1 MSEVVVE
8 RHGAV
13 LVCRLNR
20 PKERNGLTGALL
32 AEYLAALDGAR
43 TDDAVRVV
51 VTTGEGDAF
60 SAGADM
66 SDLDSDTARHGL
78 NVLMHEKLG
87 LTAKLSTAE
96 RAYDRVG
103 VGRETLTIKN
113 FDKPLI
119 AAVNGAAAGG
129 GFALAML
136 HDIRLASERATFTSA
151 FVRIG
156 LVSEMG
162 LSYTLPRA
170 VGLEAAMDMMFT
182 SRTVDAEG
190 ALAMRLIR
198 RTVPHERLMEETM
211 AYAEQIA
218 AQAPIAVQFAKSAVA
233 LARQHVSRSAGG
245 GVAVPSR
252 RLCHRRCEGRHR
264 GVPRAAPAALRR
276 ALRLAGWPLMSRSN
290 VESAS

>member
-13 LVCRLNR
+13 MVCRINR
-20 PKERNGLTGALL
+20 PEERNGLTGALL
-32 AEYLAALDGAR
+32 AEYLAAVAEAR
-43 TDDAVRVV
+43 TDDTVRVV

-66 SDLDSDTARHGL
+66 SDLDGDAARQGL

-87 LTAKLSTAE
+87 LTDTLSPA
-96 RAYDRVG
+96 DRTFDRMG
-103 VGRETLTIKN
+103 IGRETLAIKN

-136 HDIRLASERATFTSA
+136 HDIRLASERATFTTA

-156 LVSEMG
+156 LVAEMG

-170 VGLEAAMDMMFT
+170 IGLEAAMDMMYT
-182 SRTVDAEG
+182 GRSVG
-190 ALAMRLIR
+190 ADEAVAMGLVR
-198 RTVPHERLMEETM
+198 RIVTHDRLMDETM

-218 AQAPIAVQFAKSAVA
+218 AQPPIAVQFAKRT
-233 LARQHVSRSAGG
+233 LARSLDNSLDAQLELEWPYQ
-245 GVAVPSR
+245 VAAFDTDDAREGIAAFRER
-252 RLCHRRCEGRHR
+252 RPPRFSGR
-264 GVPRAAPAALRR
+264 
-276 ALRLAGWPLMSRSN
+276 
-290 VESAS
+290 

>member
-1 MSEVVVE
+1 MGEVVVE

-13 LVCRLNR
+13 MVCLLNR
-20 PKERNGLTGALL
+20 PQERNGLTGAML
-32 AEYLAALDGAR
+32 ADYLAALDEAA

-66 SDLDSDTARHGL
+66 DDLGSETARRGL
-78 NVLMHEKLG
+78 NALTQEKLG
-87 LTAKLSTAE
+87 LTNKLSTAD
-96 RAYDRVG
+96 RAFDRLG
-103 VGRETLTIKN
+103 IGRETLVIKN

-156 LVSEMG
+156 LVAEMG

-170 VGLEAAMDMMFT
+170 IGLEAAMDVMYT
-182 SRTVDAEG
+182 GRSVTADE
-190 ALAMRLIR
+190 ALGMGLIR
-198 RTVPHERLMEETM
+198 RVLPHARLTEEAMT
-211 AYAEQIA
+211 YAERIA
-218 AQAPIAVQFAKSAVA
+218 AQPPIAVQFAKRA
-233 LARQHVSRSAGG
+233 LARSLDNSLLAQLELEWPSQ
-245 GVAVPSR
+245 VAAFDTDDAREGIAAFRER
-252 RLCHRRCEGRHR
+252 RDPRFYGR
-264 GVPRAAPAALRR
+264 
-276 ALRLAGWPLMSRSN
+276 
-290 VESAS
+290 